1 MKKRGELPLL
11 WGRSG
16 YAGSH
21 TIPAAWAGDSSS
33 DKATH
38 SAILQAGLG
47 MAMSGVSFWGYD
59 LGGFYH
65 TGYTG
70 NEERLMQ
77 KIIFPLYRWD
87 FGCLIQSTWQN
98 TERAWQYGDLALER
112 VKEWINFRHR
122 LAPYLYHTACQSHLF
137 GIPMLRPVVME
148 YPKDPMAKMQNL
160 SYMLGDSLLVSPAF
174 DREEYDLYLP
184 EGQWRNIESKE
195 VYEGGSFVHVETKS
209 FANGG
214 TSLLVFQK
222 EGTSIPLLAQKE
234 VMHVPATAW
243 KREDWIS

>member
-1 MKKRGELPLL
+1 MGLWMPL
-11 WGRSG
+11 S
-16 YAGSH
+16 
-21 TIPAAWAGDSSS
+21 
-33 DKATH
+33 
-38 SAILQAGLG
+38 
-47 MAMSGVSFWGYD
+47 
-59 LGGFYH
+59 
-65 TGYTG
+65 
-70 NEERLMQ
+70 
-77 KIIFPLYRWD
+77 
-87 FGCLIQSTWQN
+87 
-98 TERAWQYGDLALER
+98 RAHGKTPREPWQYGDLALKN

-195 VYEGGSFVHVETKS
+195 VYKGGSFVHVETKS

-222 EGTSIPLLAQKE
+222 EGTSIPLFAQKE
-234 VMHVPATAW
+234 VLHVPAAAW
-243 KREDWIS
+243 KREDLDFMTFTTTDITEKIYVPGECGKVEFIQVEAKKNA

>member
-1 MKKRGELPLL
+1 
-11 WGRSG
+11 
-16 YAGSH
+16 
-21 TIPAAWAGDSSS
+21 
-33 DKATH
+33 
-38 SAILQAGLG
+38 
-47 MAMSGVSFWGYD
+47 MSGVSFWGYD

-70 NEERLMQ
+70 NEERPDTEDYLSSVQMGLWM
-77 KIIFPLYRWD
+77 PL
-87 FGCLIQSTWQN
+87 S
-98 TERAWQYGDLALER
+98 RAHGKTPREPWQYGDLALKN

-195 VYEGGSFVHVETKS
+195 VYKGGSFVHVETKS

-243 KREDWIS
+243 KREDLDFMTFTTTDITEKIYVPGECGKVEFIQVEAKKNA

>member
-1 MKKRGELPLL
+1 MKTRRIALL

-70 NEERLMQ
+70 NEERPDAEDYLSSVQMGLWM
-77 KIIFPLYRWD
+77 PL
-87 FGCLIQSTWQN
+87 S
-98 TERAWQYGDLALER
+98 RAHGKTPREPWQYGDLALER
-112 VKEWINFRHR
+112 VKKWINFRHR

-137 GIPMLRPVVME
+137 RHSDASSGGNGISKGSDGEDAESVV
-148 YPKDPMAKMQNL
+148 YAGRFL
-160 SYMLGDSLLVSPAF
+160 I
-174 DREEYDLYLP
+174 DLARL
-184 EGQWRNIESKE
+184 
-195 VYEGGSFVHVETKS
+195 
-209 FANGG
+209 
-214 TSLLVFQK
+214 
-222 EGTSIPLLAQKE
+222 
-234 VMHVPATAW
+234 
-243 KREDWIS
+243 

>member
-1 MKKRGELPLL
+1 
-11 WGRSG
+11 
-16 YAGSH
+16 
-21 TIPAAWAGDSSS
+21 
-33 DKATH
+33 
-38 SAILQAGLG
+38 

-70 NEERLMQ
+70 NEERPDAEDYLSSVQMGLWM
-77 KIIFPLYRWD
+77 PL
-87 FGCLIQSTWQN
+87 S
-98 TERAWQYGDLALER
+98 RAHGKTPREPWQYGDLALKN

-174 DREEYDLYLP
+174 DRKEYDLYLP

-195 VYEGGSFVHVETKS
+195 VYEGGSFVL
-209 FANGG
+209 
-214 TSLLVFQK
+214 SL
-222 EGTSIPLLAQKE
+222 I
-234 VMHVPATAW
+234 H
-243 KREDWIS
+243 I